1 MLLFYHKF
9 NILNQNIDM
18 TTNPQFEQL
27 EKAFFHDGYQLA
39 MKAIE
44 ANMEQEALHQSLKEM
59 YAAIDGLIDS
69 LFVYARQQNQ
79 SIHCKRG
86 CSWCCHQPVFALDYE
101 LEYLQ
106 AFIEKSFDAET
117 ISGIA
122 EKAKQKQDKLGHLK
136 GDELMNAKHPCPLL
150 KDKTCMAYDARPIA
164 CRIYLSSDVKSCV
177 HFYKH
182 PDDKTTYPAL
192 LDMPMRLGRMMNE
205 GFKSALKTNGIE
217 TKEFRIEEKLL

>member
-1 MLLFYHKF
+1 MS
-9 NILNQNIDM
+9 
-18 TTNPQFEQL
+18 TNTDLSNL

-39 MKAIE
+39 MKAVE
-44 ANMEQEALHQSLKEM
+44 ANMEQEAVHQSLKEM
-59 YAAIDGLIDS
+59 YGAIDGMIDS

-79 SIHCKRG
+79 SVDCKRG

-101 LEYLQ
+101 LDYLH
-106 AFIEKSFDAET
+106 AFVNKSFNAET

-122 EKAKQKQDKLGHLK
+122 EKAKQKQAKLGQLK

-150 KDKTCMAYDARPIA
+150 KDNACTVYEARPMA

-177 HFYKH
+177 HFFNE
-182 PDDKTTYPAL
+182 PQDKNSYPAL

-217 TKEFRIEEKLL
+217 AKEYRIEEKLI

>member
-1 MLLFYHKF
+1 
-9 NILNQNIDM
+9 M

-101 LEYLQ
+101 LDYLQ

-122 EKAKQKQDKLGHLK
+122 EKAKQKQAKLGHLK

-150 KDKTCMAYDARPIA
+150 KDKTCMAYDARPMA

-205 GFKSALKTNGIE
+205 GFKSALKTNGVE
-217 TKEFRIEEKLL
+217 AKEFRIEEKLL

>member
-1 MLLFYHKF
+1 M
-9 NILNQNIDM
+9 N
-18 TTNPQFEQL
+18 TNPQFEQL

-39 MKAIE
+39 MKAVE
-44 ANMEQEALHQSLKEM
+44 ANMEWEVLHQSLKEM

-79 SIHCKRG
+79 SIDCKRG

-101 LEYLQ
+101 LDYLK
-106 AFIEKSFDAET
+106 ATVNNLPDAET
-117 ISGIA
+117 VSAIQ
-122 EKAKQKQDKLGHLK
+122 EKAKQKQAKLGNLK

-150 KDKTCMAYDARPIA
+150 KNDTCSVYEARPMA

-177 HFYKH
+177 HFYNH

-205 GFKSALKTNGIE
+205 GFKSALKTNAIE
-217 TKEFRIEEKLL
+217 AKEFRIEEKLL

>member
-1 MLLFYHKF
+1 
-9 NILNQNIDM
+9 M

-39 MKAIE
+39 MKAVE
-44 ANMEQEALHQSLKEM
+44 ANMEQEAVHQSIKEM

-69 LFVYARQQNQ
+69 LFVYAHQQNQ
-79 SIHCKRG
+79 SIDCKRG

-101 LEYLQ
+101 LDYLQ

-117 ISGIA
+117 ISGIT
-122 EKAKQKQDKLGHLK
+122 EKAQQKQAKLSQLK
-136 GDELMNAKHPCPLL
+136 GDDLMNAKHPCPLL
-150 KDKTCMAYDARPIA
+150 KDDACSAYEVRPMA

-182 PDDKTTYPAL
+182 PDDKNTYPAL

-205 GFKSALKTNGIE
+205 GFKSALKTNGVE
-217 TKEFRIEEKLL
+217 VKEFRIEEKLIK

>member
-1 MLLFYHKF
+1 M
-9 NILNQNIDM
+9 N
-18 TTNPQFEQL
+18 TNPQFEQL

-39 MKAIE
+39 MKAVE

-79 SIHCKRG
+79 SIDCKRG

-101 LEYLQ
+101 LDYLKV
-106 AFIEKSFDAET
+106 AVENSFDAET

-136 GDELMNAKHPCPLL
+136 GDELMNAKYACPLL
-150 KDKTCMAYDARPIA
+150 KDKTCMAYDARPMA

-177 HFYKH
+177 HFYNQ

-205 GFKSALKTNGIE
+205 GFKSALKTNGVE
-217 TKEFRIEEKLL
+217 AKEFRIEEKLL

>member
-1 MLLFYHKF
+1 
-9 NILNQNIDM
+9 M

>member
-1 MLLFYHKF
+1 LI

-39 MKAIE
+39 MKAVE

-217 TKEFRIEEKLL
+217 AKEFRIEEKLLK

>member
-1 MLLFYHKF
+1 M
-9 NILNQNIDM
+9 N
-18 TTNPQFEQL
+18 TNPEFEQL

-39 MKAIE
+39 MKAVE
-44 ANMEQEALHQSLKEM
+44 ANMKQEAVHQSLKEM

-79 SIHCKRG
+79 SIDCKRG

-101 LEYLQ
+101 LDYLKV
-106 AFIEKSFDAET
+106 AVNKSFDAET

-122 EKAKQKQDKLGHLK
+122 EKAKQKQNKLSLLK
-136 GDELMNAKHPCPLL
+136 GDDLMNAKHPCTLL
-150 KDKTCMAYDARPIA
+150 KDKTCMAYDARPMA
-164 CRIYLSSDVKSCV
+164 CRIYLSSDVNSCV

-182 PDDKTTYPAL
+182 PDDKNTYPAL

-205 GFKSALKTNGIE
+205 GFKSALKTNGVE
-217 TKEFRIEEKLL
+217 AKEYRIEEKLI

>member
-1 MLLFYHKF
+1 
-9 NILNQNIDM
+9 M

-39 MKAIE
+39 MKAVE
-44 ANMEQEALHQSLKEM
+44 ANMEQDALHQSLKEM

-79 SIHCKRG
+79 SIDCKRG

-101 LEYLQ
+101 LEYLK
-106 AFIEKSFDAET
+106 ANVNKMFDAET
-117 ISGIA
+117 VSYIQ

-136 GDELMNAKHPCPLL
+136 GDELMNAKYACPLL
-150 KDKTCMAYDARPIA
+150 KEKTCMAYDARPMA

-177 HFYKH
+177 HFYNK

-217 TKEFRIEEKLL
+217 AKEFRIEEKLI

>member
-1 MLLFYHKF
+1 LLLFYHKF

-39 MKAIE
+39 MKAVE

-136 GDELMNAKHPCPLL
+136 GD
-150 KDKTCMAYDARPIA
+150 
-164 CRIYLSSDVKSCV
+164 
-177 HFYKH
+177 
-182 PDDKTTYPAL
+182 AL
-192 LDMPMRLGRMMNE
+192 Y
-205 GFKSALKTNGIE
+205 
-217 TKEFRIEEKLL
+217 

>member
-1 MLLFYHKF
+1 M
-9 NILNQNIDM
+9 N
-18 TTNPQFEQL
+18 TNPQFEQL
-27 EKAFFHDGYQLA
+27 EKAFFHDGHQLA
-39 MKAIE
+39 MKAVE
-44 ANMEQEALHQSLKEM
+44 ANMEQEVLHQSLKEM
-59 YAAIDGLIDS
+59 YAAIDRLIDS

-79 SIHCKRG
+79 SIDCKRG

-101 LEYLQ
+101 LNYLK

-117 ISGIA
+117 ISEVA
-122 EKAKQKQDKLGHLK
+122 EKAKQKQAKLGNLK
-136 GDELMNAKHPCPLL
+136 GDELMNAKYACPLL
-150 KDKTCMAYDARPIA
+150 KDKTCMAYDARPMA

-177 HFYKH
+177 HFYNQ

-217 TKEFRIEEKLL
+217 AKEFRIEEKLIK

>member
-1 MLLFYHKF
+1 M
-9 NILNQNIDM
+9 N
-18 TTNPQFEQL
+18 TNPQFEQL

-39 MKAIE
+39 MKAVE
-44 ANMEQEALHQSLKEM
+44 ANMEQEALFQSLKEM

-79 SIHCKRG
+79 SIDCKRG

-101 LEYLQ
+101 LDYLKV
-106 AFIEKSFDAET
+106 AVEKSFDTET
-117 ISGIA
+117 ISDIQ
-122 EKAKQKQDKLGHLK
+122 EKAKQKQAKMGTLK

-150 KDKTCMAYDARPIA
+150 KDNTCSVYEARPMA

-177 HFYKH
+177 HFYNH

-217 TKEFRIEEKLL
+217 AKEFRIEEKLI

>member
-1 MLLFYHKF
+1 M
-9 NILNQNIDM
+9 N
-18 TTNPQFEQL
+18 TNSQFEQL

-39 MKAIE
+39 MKAVE
-44 ANMEQEALHQSLKEM
+44 ANMEQKAVHQSIKEM

-69 LFVYARQQNQ
+69 LFIYARQQNK
-79 SIHCKRG
+79 SIDCKRG

-101 LEYLQ
+101 LDYLQ

-117 ISGIA
+117 ISVIT
-122 EKAKQKQDKLGHLK
+122 EKANQKQAKLSQLK

-150 KDKTCMAYDARPIA
+150 KDNACSAYEARPVA

-182 PDDKTTYPAL
+182 PDDKNTYPAL

-205 GFKSALKTNGIE
+205 GFKSALKTHGIE
-217 TKEFRIEEKLL
+217 AKEFRIEEKLIK

>member
-1 MLLFYHKF
+1 
-9 NILNQNIDM
+9 M

-39 MKAIE
+39 MKAVE

-217 TKEFRIEEKLL
+217 AKEFRIEEKLLK

>member
-1 MLLFYHKF
+1 
-9 NILNQNIDM
+9 M

-39 MKAIE
+39 MKAVE
-44 ANMEQEALHQSLKEM
+44 ANMEQNALHQSLKEM
-59 YAAIDGLIDS
+59 YEAIDGLIDS

-101 LEYLQ
+101 LDYLKM
-106 AFIEKSFDAET
+106 AIENSFDAET

-122 EKAKQKQDKLGHLK
+122 EKAKQKQDKLRHLK

-150 KDKTCMAYDARPIA
+150 KDDACSVYEARPMA